1 MSPLK
6 LHEIPN
12 HKINDST
19 EALLPSS
26 EYKETNHKND
36 DTNNKEFKKSEF
48 PININ
53 SNNNSEFSMPETEY
67 ISNSNYPSIISS
79 PNTNFTNSKISQAF
93 ESFLIFNES
102 LYKGMNESFIYLLE
116 TKDSLME
123 KIKYKNVKNNNINNN
138 NRKTTIAS
146 NKRKFITT
154 FIYTLIILIIVSI
167 SYQELE
173 LLTYNDIDI
182 NSYNSN
188 NYSNSRN
195 KKNSM
200 LKNYSIM
207 YSSKIKNRL
216 GISVKRSDENYYF
229 EYINS
234 KFYLEN
240 PSLHG
245 INPFNTT
252 ETVERLMSR
261 FPYRQKKFTSND
273 LDIIKR
279 DDKEEEEEEKMKTK
293 EKEIEMKE
301 KEDALRK
308 EMEIEFELRKE
319 MEEKIDKEVK
329 EELSKEKEKIAQ
341 KEKEDAKKKEE
352 ETEKEKEK
360 EEENEKD
367 KEVKDKDESAVKD
380 KQKEQDDKSNED
392 IKEKEEEKT
401 ELSNLKKIS
410 ANPEDGK
417 SDNNEPIIDSE
428 QKISKEALKDEYLEK
443 LKDLKNSKESLNDS
457 EKNIFQMWVK
467 INGGNFSSDDN
478 IIDDELD
485 INDLPNS
492 WQRQSWI
499 DKNPNY
505 NYRLYTSFKKYKNE
519 IKENFKDLPEVLVTF
534 ELLPKV
540 ILKSDFG
547 RYLLVYLFGGAYG
560 DIDTL
565 CQKPIDDW
573 YDNKADFD
581 IGFLAGVEEDINED
595 NWKRRIP
602 RRLQFTQWTFKSKKH
617 HPVLA
622 LLIANII
629 KITFKAQFDNKL
641 RAWTHEYKT
650 VNRKQSVP
658 IMEWTGPG
666 AFTDTI
672 YEYLNMKVI
681 NENYPLIYSNLD
693 NSIEQHAQIYGPGP
707 DDENSANLLPVSWR
721 AFTGMEHPVIV
732 DDVAILPKRGF
743 RAPLECGDFPYCYI
757 THYFTGTWR
766 KNNGN

>member
-1 MSPLK
+1 M
-6 LHEIPN
+6 
-12 HKINDST
+12 
-19 EALLPSS
+19 
-26 EYKETNHKND
+26 
-36 DTNNKEFKKSEF
+36 
-48 PININ
+48 
-53 SNNNSEFSMPETEY
+53 
-67 ISNSNYPSIISS
+67 
-79 PNTNFTNSKISQAF
+79 
-93 ESFLIFNES
+93 
-102 LYKGMNESFIYLLE
+102 
-116 TKDSLME
+116 
-123 KIKYKNVKNNNINNN
+123 
-138 NRKTTIAS
+138 
-146 NKRKFITT
+146 
-154 FIYTLIILIIVSI
+154 
-167 SYQELE
+167 
-173 LLTYNDIDI
+173 
-182 NSYNSN
+182 
-188 NYSNSRN
+188 
-195 KKNSM
+195 
-200 LKNYSIM
+200 
-207 YSSKIKNRL
+207 
-216 GISVKRSDENYYF
+216 
-229 EYINS
+229 
-234 KFYLEN
+234 
-240 PSLHG
+240 
-245 INPFNTT
+245 
-252 ETVERLMSR
+252 
-261 FPYRQKKFTSND
+261 
-273 LDIIKR
+273 
-279 DDKEEEEEEKMKTK
+279 
-293 EKEIEMKE
+293 
-301 KEDALRK
+301 
-308 EMEIEFELRKE
+308 
-319 MEEKIDKEVK
+319 
-329 EELSKEKEKIAQ
+329 
-341 KEKEDAKKKEE
+341 
-352 ETEKEKEK
+352 
-360 EEENEKD
+360 
-367 KEVKDKDESAVKD
+367 
-380 KQKEQDDKSNED
+380 
-392 IKEKEEEKT
+392 
-401 ELSNLKKIS
+401 
-410 ANPEDGK
+410 
-417 SDNNEPIIDSE
+417 
-428 QKISKEALKDEYLEK
+428 KDEYLEK

-485 INDLPNS
+485 TNDLPNA

-573 YDNKADFD
+573 YDNKAEFD

-617 HPVLA
+617 HPILA

-650 VNRKQSVP
+650 VSQKQSVP

-672 YEYLNMKVI
+672 YEYLNMKII
-681 NENYPLIYSNLD
+681 NENYPLIYSDLS
-693 NSIEQHAQIYGPGP
+693 NSIEQHAHVYGPGP
-707 DDENSANLLPVSWR
+707 DDENSANLLPVNWR

-743 RAPLECGDFPYCYI
+743 RAPVECGDIPYCYI

>member
-102 LYKGMNESFIYLLE
+102 LYK
-116 TKDSLME
+116 
-123 KIKYKNVKNNNINNN
+123 
-138 NRKTTIAS
+138 
-146 NKRKFITT
+146 
-154 FIYTLIILIIVSI
+154 
-167 SYQELE
+167 
-173 LLTYNDIDI
+173 
-182 NSYNSN
+182 
-188 NYSNSRN
+188 
-195 KKNSM
+195 
-200 LKNYSIM
+200 
-207 YSSKIKNRL
+207 
-216 GISVKRSDENYYF
+216 
-229 EYINS
+229 
-234 KFYLEN
+234 
-240 PSLHG
+240 
-245 INPFNTT
+245 
-252 ETVERLMSR
+252 VERLMSR

-279 DDKEEEEEEKMKTK
+279 DDKEEEEEEEKKKTK

-352 ETEKEKEK
+352 ETEKEKEKEKEK

-467 INGGNFSSDDN
+467 INGDYIQVLKN
-478 IIDDELD
+478 IKMKL
-485 INDLPNS
+485 
-492 WQRQSWI
+492 
-499 DKNPNY
+499 
-505 NYRLYTSFKKYKNE
+505 KK
-519 IKENFKDLPEVLVTF
+519 
-534 ELLPKV
+534 
-540 ILKSDFG
+540 ILKI
-547 RYLLVYLFGGAYG
+547 YLKF
-560 DIDTL
+560 
-565 CQKPIDDW
+565 
-573 YDNKADFD
+573 
-581 IGFLAGVEEDINED
+581 
-595 NWKRRIP
+595 
-602 RRLQFTQWTFKSKKH
+602 
-617 HPVLA
+617 
-622 LLIANII
+622 
-629 KITFKAQFDNKL
+629 
-641 RAWTHEYKT
+641 
-650 VNRKQSVP
+650 
-658 IMEWTGPG
+658 
-666 AFTDTI
+666 
-672 YEYLNMKVI
+672 
-681 NENYPLIYSNLD
+681 
-693 NSIEQHAQIYGPGP
+693 
-707 DDENSANLLPVSWR
+707 
-721 AFTGMEHPVIV
+721 
-732 DDVAILPKRGF
+732 
-743 RAPLECGDFPYCYI
+743 
-757 THYFTGTWR
+757 
-766 KNNGN
+766 